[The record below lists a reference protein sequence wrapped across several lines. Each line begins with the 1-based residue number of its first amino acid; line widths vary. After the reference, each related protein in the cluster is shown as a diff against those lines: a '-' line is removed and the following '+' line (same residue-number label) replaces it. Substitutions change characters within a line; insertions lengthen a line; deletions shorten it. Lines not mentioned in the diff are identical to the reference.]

1 MEWNLFPKLVRIIC
15 PNYWHK
21 FTIRVLLCNTQYFY
35 VIDSEM
41 QHKNTQNELLC
52 FHCKM
57 VKWTRHNVTLYV
69 HCLSFYLMKT
79 AEQMCEFQ
87 RDSSFIFL
95 VWYTLH
101 QKVWAVQH
109 SRYNDCTKCWTVRG
123 SNPHKSWLVLGPTQR
138 PVQWVPG
145 LSRG

>member
-1 MEWNLFPKLVRIIC
+1 MRNA
-15 PNYWHK
+15 
-21 FTIRVLLCNTQYFY
+21 QYFC

-41 QHKNTQNELLC
+41 QHKNTQNELC

-57 VKWTRHNVTLYV
+57 VKRPRHNVTLYV
-69 HCLSFYLMKT
+69 HCIAFYLMKT

-87 RDSSFIFL
+87 RDSNFIFR

-101 QKVWAVQH
+101 PKVWGGTATALRAERSGDRIPVWRDFPH
-109 SRYNDCTKCWTVRG
+109 LSR
-123 SNPHKSWLVLGPTQR
+123 LVLGPTQP

-145 LSRG
+145 LSQGGKERPGRDADPSPPSSAVVKKG